1 MPHSCVE
8 HSLGGINVTRAGF
21 WGEKLVRLQTFVD
34 RLGLCVL
41 VEGEGLDS
49 EVRWVHASELADPAR
64 YLTGGEL
71 LLVAGTNL
79 SIDDCEDYVA
89 RLKVG
94 GVVALGFG
102 ATPIFDSPP
111 AWLVRACAAQ
121 GLALVGVP
129 PDVPFVSIS
138 HLFYEELVATETR
151 SLRQMSDSHRRII
164 KAATGPDPIL
174 AVIHEVAASL
184 DAWVVLI
191 DRNLNRQ
198 WESSDL
204 PVPHEVVQ
212 ALMTVSASNRPTSVA
227 LASPDNHVEV
237 QWVAG
242 PARTGYAIAVG
253 KPVGFTA
260 MDRAIVDTA
269 TSALPLLFSD
279 PQRWPIGDLGS
290 CAVRIALEPDRAG
303 PSLSRLLGDPSDG
316 AWRVIVGECGKFGAH
331 STDDRLRGL
340 ADLLETPLVDV
351 QGDAFVAIVTADA
364 DADADADELRK
375 RLDKAKTICGVSS
388 AMPWWQIAAAHAEA
402 RQMRGTAQR
411 RLCTVVAGPAKGR
424 LAAMLTTDKTRTFSR
439 AILAPITA
447 DQRRANELLKTLR
460 SWLANHGSW
469 DRTATALGVHRN
481 TVRHRL
487 AQVEH
492 LIERDL
498 SDPDVRMEL
507 WFALQWTNTVT

>member
-1 MPHSCVE
+1 
-8 HSLGGINVTRAGF
+8 
-21 WGEKLVRLQTFVD
+21 
-34 RLGLCVL
+34 
-41 VEGEGLDS
+41 
-49 EVRWVHASELADPAR
+49 
-64 YLTGGEL
+64 
-71 LLVAGTNL
+71 
-79 SIDDCEDYVA
+79 
-89 RLKVG
+89 
-94 GVVALGFG
+94 
-102 ATPIFDSPP
+102 
-111 AWLVRACAAQ
+111 
-121 GLALVGVP
+121 
-129 PDVPFVSIS
+129 
-138 HLFYEELVATETR
+138 
-151 SLRQMSDSHRRII
+151 
-164 KAATGPDPIL
+164 
-174 AVIHEVAASL
+174 
-184 DAWVVLI
+184 
-191 DRNLNRQ
+191 
-198 WESSDL
+198 
-204 PVPHEVVQ
+204 
-212 ALMTVSASNRPTSVA
+212 
-227 LASPDNHVEV
+227 
-237 QWVAG
+237 
-242 PARTGYAIAVG
+242 
-253 KPVGFTA
+253 
-260 MDRAIVDTA
+260 
-269 TSALPLLFSD
+269 
-279 PQRWPIGDLGS
+279 
-290 CAVRIALEPDRAG
+290 
-303 PSLSRLLGDPSDG
+303 
-316 AWRVIVGECGKFGAH
+316 
-331 STDDRLRGL
+331 L

-351 QGDAFVAIVTADA
+351 QGDAFVAIVTA